1 MPGAFSAAVAVD
13 DADAERAGRTRSPF
27 GTDAVCMI
35 APLTWSGVQPGFLA
49 SSVAAMPETT
59 GAANEVP
66 DIHM

>member
-1 MPGAFSAAVAVD
+1 
-13 DADAERAGRTRSPF
+13 
-27 GTDAVCMI
+27 MI
-35 APLTWSGVQPGFLA
+35 APFTWSGVQPGFLA